1 MTVKWILTAMLK
13 PEYQDKGYR
22 LYEDEDFVYI
32 MKEGK
37 VLGTFNSHKATMEA
51 INNAIEEIE
60 KCTN

>member
-1 MTVKWILTAMLK
+1 MTVKGILTAMLK
-13 PEYQDKGYR
+13 SEYQAMGYR

-37 VLGTFNSHKATMEA
+37 VLGTFNSHKATMGA
-51 INNAIEEIE
+51 INNAIKELE